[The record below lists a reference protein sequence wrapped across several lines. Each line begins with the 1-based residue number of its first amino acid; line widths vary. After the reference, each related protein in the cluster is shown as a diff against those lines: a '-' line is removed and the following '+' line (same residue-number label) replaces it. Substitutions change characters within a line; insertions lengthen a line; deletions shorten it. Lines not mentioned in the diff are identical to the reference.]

1 MAVGLPLKT
10 TYANGDV
17 YSASDV
23 NDTNG
28 TINITAAPYAAGKNK
43 IINGDFRF
51 NQRAFSSTTTSLAY
65 GFDRFWLQ
73 RGAGGTV
80 TYSAQT
86 FTPGTAPVA
95 GYEAINFARLV
106 TVSQSA
112 TTDYAVLRQSI
123 EDVRTF
129 AGQTVTISAWI
140 KAGTNGQ
147 LANFGIGQ
155 TFGGGGSGEVYTKGA
170 NLTLTTSWVR
180 YSTTIA
186 VPSIAGK
193 TIGTNNS
200 VQADIWTSAGS
211 AISAYSSVGNQN
223 ATIDIWGLQVEAGQ
237 TATAFQTATGT
248 IQGEL
253 AACQRYY
260 WRNTPGTAYGGHSA
274 IAITNS
280 STSINIVFNNPTS
293 MRIAPTSIDFGN
305 LAVFDTSV
313 VTAISS
319 LSIVSSQSSIGT
331 TYVSAGGTGL
341 GSLGRVQYVLNNN
354 NTAGYFGASA
364 EL

>member
-170 NLTLTTSWVR
+170 NLTLTTSWAR

-211 AISAYSSVGNQN
+211 GISAYSSVGNQN

-253 AACQRYY
+253 AACRRYLPAIIT
-260 WRNTPGTAYGGHSA
+260 NTGNGCTFMGYAYTTNSGIYAIAFDTVARVAPTGITIPALSNFTAYNKSNG
-274 IAITNS
+274 S
-280 STSINIVFNNPTS
+280 STP
-293 MRIAPTSIDFGN
+293 
-305 LAVFDTSV
+305 
-313 VTAISS
+313 
-319 LSIVSSQSSIGT
+319 SSITFDAGAPNGCSILAGVTLT
-331 TYVSAGGTGL
+331 TGDATRLNVGATGGYILFTGC
-341 GSLGRVQYVLNNN
+341 
-354 NTAGYFGASA
+354 